1 MKRKYIPDLT
11 KQMAIC
17 EANYARIYKL
27 MPRLEEQDQREFNVA
42 FGEQLFN
49 MKIEVVER
57 FSYTSTIQISQQSH
71 HDLSWL
77 EAPSLI
83 VRLYHDAG
91 MAEVI
96 CMKRRR
102 QLSGAYP
109 YPNREMHQPDEKVQ
123 LNHYL
128 SEWLGHCL
136 THGHLVEPVFAV

>member
-1 MKRKYIPDLT
+1 MKRKYVPDLT

-17 EANYARIYKL
+17 EANYARLYKL
-27 MPRLEEQDQREFNVA
+27 MPEMDEQDLREFNVVW
-42 FGEQLFN
+42 GEHSMCMRLE
-49 MKIEVVER
+49 MIER
-57 FSYTSTIQISQQSH
+57 FSYTSTLQISQQASKE
-71 HDLSWL
+71 LSWL
-77 EAPSLI
+77 ESPALI

-102 QLSGAYP
+102 QLSGVYP

-128 SEWLGHCL
+128 GEWLGHCL
-136 THGHLVEPVFAV
+136 SYGQLIEPVFAV